1 MARHFTISIRVAY
14 DVAHPIPDDMMVQL
28 KDNVTRC
35 VTNAELLNDSD
46 LEAVVEDWRVQVEE
60 GTA

>member
-1 MARHFTISIRVAY
+1 M
-14 DVAHPIPDDMMVQL
+14 AHPIPDDMTMQL
-28 KDNVTRC
+28 EDNVTRC